1 MAPGNLN
8 FKILHFFD
16 FIDTLWKDYLRLLED
31 FIVKFQKISHFA
43 QKSFSSFIRTFT
55 SNTPNYFKHDPG
67 NGLCQLEKT
76 IFNRIWF

>member
-31 FIVKFQKISHFA
+31 FIVKF
-43 QKSFSSFIRTFT
+43 
-55 SNTPNYFKHDPG
+55 
-67 NGLCQLEKT
+67 
-76 IFNRIWF
+76 